1 MNQLQNFCFKAFH
14 FLSIKR
20 EERLLACCIFLLV
33 VFLNGLLVWHYQDTL
48 TLFSDDYHKMFRNG
62 FNVSGFDAWTY
73 TVISKWSAT
82 QYNIFRHPLLAVFM
96 FIPYLINQLLIQL
109 TGINCAIY
117 VVAVMQVF
125 FGFYAFIFFYRIVRE
140 GLGLTRT
147 DSSIL
152 SLLFFSFAY
161 ILVTVMVPDHFNCSM
176 FILLFVLY
184 VAIVREKKRK
194 QMGIMQT
201 WFFFFITAGVSL
213 NNGLKVFMS
222 ALFANGKKFFQ
233 PKYFLL
239 AIILPSALIWGIARL
254 EHYVFA
260 VPEAQEKERLAKIRD
275 REIRDSLFRAYAQ
288 QNPQEDSI
296 EIKRMV
302 RKTVKEWAYAKY
314 MRDHHDK
321 RRGKPIA
328 KGEFISW
335 TDVSTDREA
344 SIQENLFGESIQL
357 HTDHLLDD
365 ILEGNRPMIVRY
377 QYTINY
383 IVEGIIV
390 ALFLLGFF
398 CGLYIF
404 LIHHIPSLARRFPVV
419 SSSAIGQFF
428 LLMMTWFA
436 MDMVIHVVLGFGLNE
451 VYIMSGHWLF
461 IIPLTI
467 SYLFLCTKGWAKH
480 LLQILVAMV
489 TIFLYIYNVSLIIRY
504 FTS

>member
-1 MNQLQNFCFKAFH
+1 MNQLKNFCFKAFH
-14 FLSIKR
+14 FLTIKK
-20 EERLLACCIFLLV
+20 EERVVAYTILLLIL
-33 VFLNGLLVWHYQDTL
+33 FLNGLLVWHYHDTL

-96 FIPYLINQLLIQL
+96 YIPYLINQLLMQW
-109 TGINCAIY
+109 TGVNCAIY
-117 VVAVMQVF
+117 IVACMQVF
-125 FGFYAFIFFYRIVRE
+125 FGFYSFVFFYRIVRE
-140 GLGLTRT
+140 GLGLSRAE
-147 DSSIL
+147 SSIL

-161 ILVTVMVPDHFNCSM
+161 ILLTVMVPDHFNCSM

-184 VAIVREKKRK
+184 VAIVREKKRR

-239 AIILPSALIWGIARL
+239 GIILPSAMIWGIARL
-254 EHYVFA
+254 EHNIFA
-260 VPEAQEKERLAKIRD
+260 VPEIEESQRQAKIRD
-275 REIRDSLFRAYAQ
+275 KQIRDSLFHAYAM
-288 QNPQEDSI
+288 QNPQKDTI
-296 EIKRMV
+296 EIKRLV
-302 RKTVKEWAYAKY
+302 RKKVNELAYAKY

-321 RRGKPIA
+321 RRGQPIA
-328 KGEFISW
+328 KGEFIGW
-335 TDVSTDREA
+335 TDITTDREA

-377 QYTINY
+377 QYTYNY

-390 ALFLLGFF
+390 VLFLLGFL

-404 LIHHIPSLARRFPVV
+404 LIHHLSSLSRRFPLV

-436 MDMVIHVVLGFGLNE
+436 MDMFIHVILGFGLNE

-467 SYLFLCTKGWAKH
+467 AYLFLCTKGWTKH
-480 LLQILVAMV
+480 LLQILAGAV
-489 TIFLYIYNVSLIIRY
+489 TIFLYIYNLSLIIGY
-504 FTS
+504 FS

>member
-1 MNQLQNFCFKAFH
+1 MNQLRNFCFKAFH
-14 FLSIKR
+14 FLTIKK
-20 EERLLACCIFLLV
+20 EERLIASCILLLV
-33 VFLNGLLVWHYQDTL
+33 IFLNGLLVWHYHDTL

-96 FIPYLINQLLIQL
+96 FIPYLVNQLLMQL

-117 VVAVMQVF
+117 VVAFMQVI
-125 FGFYAFIFFYRIVRE
+125 FGFYAFIFFYRIIRE
-140 GLGLTRT
+140 GMGLSRA
-147 DSSIL
+147 DSSII

-161 ILVTVMVPDHFNCSM
+161 ILLTVMVPDHFNCSM

-184 VAIVREKKRK
+184 VAIVREKKRR
-194 QMGIMQT
+194 QMGILQT

-222 ALFANGKKFFQ
+222 ALFANGKKFFH

-239 AIILPSALIWGIARL
+239 GIIFPSVLIWGIARL

-260 VPEAQEKERLAKIRD
+260 LPEAQEQQRLAKVRD
-275 REIRDSLFRAYAQ
+275 KEIRDSLFQAYAR
-288 QNPQEDSI
+288 QNPQKDSI

-302 RKTVKEWAYAKY
+302 RKTVKELAYAKY
-314 MRDHHDK
+314 IRDHHDK
-321 RRGKPIA
+321 RRGEPIA

-335 TDVSTDREA
+335 TDISTDREA

-377 QYTINY
+377 QHTYNY

-390 ALFLLGFF
+390 VLFLLGFL
-398 CGLYIF
+398 CGSYIF
-404 LIHHIPSLARRFPVV
+404 IVHHLRNRFPNLPLI
-419 SSSAIGQFF
+419 SSRALGQFF

-436 MDMVIHVVLGFGLNE
+436 MDMFIHVILGFGLNE
-451 VYIMSGHWLF
+451 VYIMSGHWLY

-467 SYLFLCTKGWAKH
+467 AYLFLCVKGWMKL
-480 LLQILVAMV
+480 LLQILTGVV
-489 TIFLYIYNVSLIIRY
+489 TIFLYIYNISLIIGY
-504 FTS
+504 FL

>member
-1 MNQLQNFCFKAFH
+1 MNQLRNFCFKAFH
-14 FLSIKR
+14 FLTIKK
-20 EERLLACCIFLLV
+20 EERVVAYCILLLV
-33 VFLNGLLVWHYQDTL
+33 VFLNGLLIWHYQDTL
-48 TLFSDDYHKMFRNG
+48 TLFSDDYHKMFRDG
-62 FNVSGFDAWTY
+62 FSVSGFDAWTY

-96 FIPYLINQLLIQL
+96 YPPYLINQLLMQL
-109 TGINCAIY
+109 TGVNCAIY
-117 VVAVMQVF
+117 IVAAMQIF

-140 GLGLTRT
+140 GLGLSRIDTT
-147 DSSIL
+147 LL

-161 ILVTVMVPDHFNCSM
+161 ILLTVMVPDHFNCSM
-176 FILLFVLY
+176 SILLFVLY

-213 NNGLKVFMS
+213 NNGLKVFLS
-222 ALFANGKKFFQ
+222 ALFANGKKFFK

-239 AIILPSALIWGIARL
+239 GIILPSALIWGFARL

-260 VPEAQEKERLAKIRD
+260 LPEAQEQQRLAKIRD
-275 REIRDSLFRAYAQ
+275 QEIRDSLFRAYAQ
-288 QNPQEDSI
+288 QNPKEDSI

-302 RKTVKEWAYAKY
+302 RKTVKELAYAKY
-314 MRDHHDK
+314 LRDHNDK
-321 RRGKPIA
+321 RRGEPIA

-357 HTDHLLDD
+357 HTDHLLED

-377 QYTINY
+377 QYSYNY
-383 IVEGIIV
+383 LVEGIIV
-390 ALFLLGFF
+390 ALFLLGFI

-404 LIHHIPSLARRFPVV
+404 LIHHLPRLAKRFPVV

-436 MDMVIHVVLGFGLNE
+436 MDMLIHVILGFGLNE

-461 IIPLTI
+461 IVPLTI
-467 SYLFLCTKGWAKH
+467 AYLFLCTKGWTKH
-480 LLQILVAMV
+480 ILQILVGLITV
-489 TIFLYIYNVSLIIRY
+489 FLYIYNLSLIIPY
-504 FTS
+504 FS